1 MELQALL
8 YVLAA
13 LMMLVGT
20 AGVVLPV
27 LPGLPLTFAGMLL
40 AAWVGGFQQ
49 VGWITLTVLGV
60 LTALSVVVDLLS
72 TALGAQ
78 RVGASRLAIIGSII
92 GTFAGLLFLPIG
104 ILVGPFAGALIG
116 EMLHG
121 RELGQA
127 TKVGLATWMGL
138 MLGVVLK
145 VGLAFAML
153 AVFFVA
159 WFH

>member
-1 MELQALL
+1 
-8 YVLAA
+8 
-13 LMMLVGT
+13 
-20 AGVVLPV
+20 
-27 LPGLPLTFAGMLL
+27 LTFAGMLL

-92 GTFAGLLFLPIG
+92 GTLAGLLFLPIG

>member
-1 MELQALL
+1 
-8 YVLAA
+8 
-13 LMMLVGT
+13 
-20 AGVVLPV
+20 
-27 LPGLPLTFAGMLL
+27 
-40 AAWVGGFQQ
+40 
-49 VGWITLTVLGV
+49 
-60 LTALSVVVDLLS
+60 
-72 TALGAQ
+72 
-78 RVGASRLAIIGSII
+78 
-92 GTFAGLLFLPIG
+92 
-104 ILVGPFAGALIG
+104 LVGPFAGALIG